1 MVQTLTDTEIEVIVL
16 KAVWELIDLAVNYAV
31 CSLGGEDP
39 NSEIRFYTSIHQ
51 RFFNIVLVDFLSNT
65 DAKAPIP
72 PTSYLKGLREIARQP
87 LLASQKAATALMGAT
102 DDFITWLEQ
111 EVQIDA
117 WFPSIDV
124 KADLRVKRATFL
136 RITGNISKHNFL
148 RAFRVA
154 EELQG
159 VFNRSGISV
168 SLEEANMALSDFYE
182 RFHTD
187 ILEYHSS
194 TIAEF
199 LNNIRW
205 GIYEYL
211 QPEFKRSIVFD
222 KDNPI
227 IYEYTY
233 PREVTSPFARQIYW
247 DLMNDVRSV
256 PCMRKFR
263 VTKWLKLRY

>member
-1 MVQTLTDTEIEVIVL
+1 MAQTLTDAEVEVIVL
-16 KAVWELIDLAVNYAV
+16 KAVWELIDSAVNYAV
-31 CSLGGEDP
+31 LSIGGQDP
-39 NSEIRFYTSIHQ
+39 HTEIRFHTSIHQ
-51 RFFNIVLVDFLSNT
+51 RFFNIVLVDFLSCT

-72 PTSYLKGLREIARQP
+72 PTSYLKGLRAVARKP
-87 LLASQKAATALMGAT
+87 VLVSQEAANSLKAAT
-102 DDFITWLEQ
+102 DNFIDWLEQ
-111 EVQIDA
+111 EVEIDA

-124 KADLRVKRATFL
+124 QAELKVRRETFL

-154 EELQG
+154 KELQG
-159 VFNRSGISV
+159 IFKRSGISV
-168 SLEEANMALSDFYE
+168 SLEQANMALADFYE

-187 ILEYHSS
+187 ILNYHSG

-211 QPEFKRSIVFD
+211 QPEFSRSIVFD
-222 KDNPI
+222 KDNPPM
-227 IYEYTY
+227 YRYTY
-233 PREVTSPFARQIYW
+233 PEKVISPFARPIYW
-247 DLMNDVRSV
+247 DLMNDVRAA
-256 PCMRKFR
+256 PYMKKFE